1 MLGVAAIGAG
11 STICNC
17 NNVSKGAICAAIA
30 DGGLTTVGQVKAA
43 TKAGT
48 GCGSCVPLCTA
59 ILHHEL
65 EKAGVTIDRSLCE
78 HFPFTRQQLFDIV
91 RVRQVRTFEEL
102 ISGWGKGRGC
112 EICRPAVGSMLAS
125 LWNEYV
131 LDPAHAGLQDTNDR
145 FLANMQKDGSYS
157 IIPRVPGGEITP
169 DKLIAL
175 GEVAKEFNLYS
186 KITGAQRIDLFGARL
201 DQLPHIWA
209 KLIDAGFESGHAY
222 GKALR
227 TVKSCVGS
235 TWCRF
240 GQLDSVS
247 LAIEIELRYR
257 GFRAPHKL
265 KSAVS
270 GCARECAE
278 ALGQGLRRHRHR
290 DRLERLRLRQRRD
303 AAPARRA
310 PGREHRQGD
319 GHPVPRPV
327 PDVLHPHRRPPGAHR
342 AVVQQARRRDR
353 LPEVGDHRRRPRHLR
368 RPRSR
373 DAAPGRDLP
382 VRVEGHD
389 RRPGQG
395 RPLHPLRQRRR
406 RRRRQPPLR
415 GGAGPEAPGPSRRA
429 GLRHPDR
436 RARDDHRSGPR
447 RAPDER
453 LGRDLPLRRHLP
465 RHRGLRPGRRAAG
478 GGVPPVRRHASTP
491 CRTSTRSPG
500 PTCCRGASSA
510 TANGEPKVASPDLQA
525 DVQPADGRLLRG
537 PHRPARRVPGP
548 AAQRRGGGVRRP
560 GRRRRSPSSTTRL
573 WTDWG
578 TPGP

>member
-1 MLGVAAIGAG
+1 MAAIGAD

-17 NNVSKGAICAAIA
+17 NNVTKGTICAAIG

-48 GCGSCVPLCTA
+48 GCGSCTPLCTA

-91 RVRQVRTFEEL
+91 RVRQLRSFEEL

-157 IIPRVPGGEITP
+157 IVPRVPGGEITP
-169 DKLIAL
+169 EKLIAL
-175 GEVAKEFNLYS
+175 GEVGREFNLYT

-201 DQLPHIWA
+201 DQLPQIWRR
-209 KLIDAGFESGHAY
+209 LIDAGFESGHAY

-240 GQLDSVS
+240 GVQDSVA

-278 ALGQGLRRHRHR
+278 AQGKDFGVIATETGWNVYVCGNGGMRPQHAVLLAESIDRDTVIKYLDRFLMFYTRTA
-290 DRLERLRLRQRRD
+290 DRLERT
-303 AAPARRA
+303 APWFNKLE
-310 PGREHRQGD
+310 G
-319 GHPVPRPV
+319 GH
-327 PDVLHPHRRPPGAHR
+327 
-342 AVVQQARRRDR
+342 R
-353 LPEVGDHRRRPRHLR
+353 LPEVRDHRRRPRHLR
-368 RPRSR
+368 RARSR
-373 DAAPGRDLP
+373 DAALRRH
-382 VRVEGHD
+382 VRVRMEGDD
-389 RRPGQG
+389 RGPGED
-395 RPLHPLRQRRR
+395 RPLHPLRERRR
-406 RRRRQPPLR
+406 DRRRQPRLHA
-415 GGAGPEAPGPSRRA
+415 GAGPEAPGPA
-429 GLRHPDR
+429 GGAGVSGLGPDLR
-436 RARDDHRSGPR
+436 
-447 RAPDER
+447 
-453 LGRDLPLRRHLP
+453 LRGHLS
-465 RHRGLRPGRRAAG
+465 RHRVSAHWSTARQVAVFRLSDGTLHAISNHDPFSGANVLSRGIVGDRA
-478 GGVPPVRRHASTP
+478 
-491 CRTSTRSPG
+491 
-500 PTCCRGASSA
+500 
-510 TANGEPKVASPDLQA
+510 GEPKVASPIYKQTFN
-525 DVQPADGRLLRG
+525 LRTG
-537 PHRPARRVPGP
+537 VCYEDA
-548 AAQRRGGGVRRP
+548 GVRLDVYRV
-560 GRRRRSPSSTTRL
+560 RRRSGMVEIFSVPADADRA
-573 WTDWG
+573 
-578 TPGP
+578 GPR